1 MVHQRWAGST
11 IRRARFQAEGIIGRS
26 DAPSSRSTGT
36 IMGAAGAA
44 AAATALCSRRGRVIW
59 HQFRGT
65 PEIHT
70 VPTSV
75 PNEFPESRV
84 SKDEKTFSD

>member
-1 MVHQRWAGST
+1 MVHQRCADST
-11 IRRARFQAEGIIGRS
+11 IRRARFQAEGIIGRL

-36 IMGAAGAA
+36 IMGAVGAA

-59 HQFRGT
+59 HPFRGT

-70 VPTSV
+70 NFV

-84 SKDEKTFSD
+84 SKDENFQ